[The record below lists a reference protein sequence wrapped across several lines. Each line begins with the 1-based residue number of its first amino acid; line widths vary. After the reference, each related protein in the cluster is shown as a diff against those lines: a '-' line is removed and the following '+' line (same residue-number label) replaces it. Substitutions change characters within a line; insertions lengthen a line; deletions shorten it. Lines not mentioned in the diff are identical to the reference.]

1 MIGMEDWVTIRNIK
15 KKHPELGT
23 RSIARLVGVSRSTVK
38 RALNF
43 DQYPRYQR
51 ERRVNRVI
59 EPFSEYIK
67 ECYLVKRQR
76 VSVILEN
83 LRSKV

>member
-1 MIGMEDWVTIRNIK
+1 MIGMEDWVAIRNIK

-51 ERRVNRVI
+51 DRSVKRVI
-59 EPFSEYIK
+59 EHFGE
-67 ECYLVKRQR
+67 
-76 VSVILEN
+76 
-83 LRSKV
+83 